1 MMRNLNLLASIQA
14 LPRDLR
20 LLFLSLF
27 LWTFGLG
34 VYNYVWS
41 IYLRNLGALPEQVGL
56 VYSVG
61 FLAAAASMIP
71 GGLLANKYELRTL
84 IIISWAMSL
93 TASNVLLRPRLARCY
108 PGTFDSPSLRVQPPS
123 LQRVHI
129 NR

>member
-1 MMRNLNLLASIQA
+1 MMRSLNLLASIQA

-61 FLAAAASMIP
+61 FIAAAASMIA
-71 GGLLANKYELRTL
+71 GGLLANKYELRIL
-84 IIISWAMSL
+84 IIICWAMSL
-93 TASNVLLRPRLARCY
+93 CPPIMLYYCY
-108 PGTFDSPSLRVQPPS
+108 AWPDVIPVILIIQSLMFCF
-123 LQRVHI
+123 
-129 NR
+129 